1 MKATVSLDE
10 FRRNLSDIVARVM
23 YGDQTVIVQ
32 KHNKQGVIVISEQEY
47 EKLRD
52 PRKRFSSKAEWDRLF
67 VFIDKIRARTP
78 KLDPK
83 KLEKIIDEEV
93 KAVRV

>member
-1 MKATVSLDE
+1 MKAIVSLDE

-32 KHNKQGVIVISEQEY
+32 KHHKSGVIVISEQEY

-52 PRKRFSSKAEWDRLF
+52 PRKRFSSKAGWDGLF
-67 VFIDKIRARTP
+67 VLMDKIRARTS
-78 KLDPK
+78 KLDSK

-93 KAVRV
+93 KAVRA